1 MANTLQD
8 ILAWMQN
15 PQQTQQMQ
23 GVGGLFSQAINKLQ
37 INREE
42 ANNLWAQAFQD
53 PTDPLKVTNPE
64 AFQKLT
70 EMSMSGV
77 LGFAPAGMIGTRFK
91 GAGAVPTDVPGFGAA
106 KEIQDIGSSINP
118 EKIKEAT
125 DWFRKQD
132 VMLGD
137 ILSHPALYRDYPE
150 LAKYPVKSMGLMQSR
165 DLSGAYADGKLYL
178 QGNLKNLNDEKLKSV
193 HSTLLHEIQHA
204 IQQLD
209 NMPGGGMPSEF
220 LSPSFFKNK
229 TKIEKISSKATDTLN
244 EQLEKLNIPIAR
256 GFDLVIQNKTG
267 KELLNQYP
275 ELAPFVAYK
284 QKASKVYFDVTAK
297 ENEAFKKYKAL
308 AGEAQS
314 RAVQKRFENP
324 QEYSKPVTQSYDV
337 PVENLFYR
345 DPFGN
350 PLK

>member
-1 MANTLQD
+1 
-8 ILAWMQN
+8 
-15 PQQTQQMQ
+15 
-23 GVGGLFSQAINKLQ
+23 
-37 INREE
+37 
-42 ANNLWAQAFQD
+42 
-53 PTDPLKVTNPE
+53 
-64 AFQKLT
+64 
-70 EMSMSGV
+70 
-77 LGFAPAGMIGTRFK
+77 
-91 GAGAVPTDVPGFGAA
+91 
-106 KEIQDIGSSINP
+106 
-118 EKIKEAT
+118 
-125 DWFRKQD
+125 
-132 VMLGD
+132 
-137 ILSHPALYRDYPE
+137 
-150 LAKYPVKSMGLMQSR
+150 
-165 DLSGAYADGKLYL
+165 
-178 QGNLKNLNDEKLKSV
+178 
-193 HSTLLHEIQHA
+193 
-204 IQQLD
+204 
-209 NMPGGGMPSEF
+209 MPSEF

-284 QKASKVYFDVTAK
+284 QKASRVYFDVTAK

-337 PVENLFYR
+337 PVESLFYR